1 MPCSVRSKAR
11 QQWRRFSAGDKAVSI
26 LKKESLARSK
36 RSTGR
41 GHTCLSITCKNSTK
55 HSSWSVFKIVPMR
68 DKSLETKLRL
78 VTLQLENWKKLHD
91 LITYGLDKAKPIIST
106 EQERQFTEIRAN
118 LLQEI
123 EYVLRELNMLAEVS
137 GKAMSVL
144 QRGVSVRGV
153 RDLSNDEVRRL
164 ETDWNGVFTKF
175 GLMQGQLKARRK
187 ELAEQTAFNYYMN
200 RLLRRPATAH

>member
-1 MPCSVRSKAR
+1 
-11 QQWRRFSAGDKAVSI
+11 
-26 LKKESLARSK
+26 
-36 RSTGR
+36 
-41 GHTCLSITCKNSTK
+41 
-55 HSSWSVFKIVPMR
+55 MR
-68 DKSLETKLRL
+68 DKNLETKLRL

-91 LITYGLDKAKPIIST
+91 LITYGLDKAKPIISS
-106 EQERQFTEIRAN
+106 EQERQFTDIRGN

-123 EYVLRELNMLAEVS
+123 EYVLRELNILAEVS

-164 ETDWNGVFTKF
+164 ETDWNAVFTKF
-175 GLMQGQLKARRK
+175 GLMQGQHKARRK
-187 ELAEQTAFNYYMN
+187 ELGEQTAFNFYLN

>member
-1 MPCSVRSKAR
+1 
-11 QQWRRFSAGDKAVSI
+11 
-26 LKKESLARSK
+26 
-36 RSTGR
+36 
-41 GHTCLSITCKNSTK
+41 
-55 HSSWSVFKIVPMR
+55 MR
-68 DKSLETKLRL
+68 DKNLETKLRL

-106 EQERQFTEIRAN
+106 EQERQFTEIRGN

-123 EYVLRELNMLAEVS
+123 EYVLRELNILAEVS

-153 RDLSNDEVRRL
+153 RDLPNDEVRRL
-164 ETDWNGVFTKF
+164 ETDWNGVFTKL

-187 ELAEQTAFNYYMN
+187 ELADQTAVNYYLN

>member
-1 MPCSVRSKAR
+1 
-11 QQWRRFSAGDKAVSI
+11 
-26 LKKESLARSK
+26 
-36 RSTGR
+36 
-41 GHTCLSITCKNSTK
+41 
-55 HSSWSVFKIVPMR
+55 MR
-68 DKSLETKLRL
+68 DKNLETKLRL

-106 EQERQFTEIRAN
+106 EQERQFTEIRGN

-123 EYVLRELNMLAEVS
+123 EYVLRELNILAEAS

-144 QRGVSVRGV
+144 SRGVSVRGV
-153 RDLSNDEVRRL
+153 RDLPTDEVRRL
-164 ETDWNGVFTKF
+164 ETDWNGVFTKL

-187 ELAEQTAFNYYMN
+187 ELSDQTVFDFYVN